1 MGSVERQSRR
11 EWGVTIGSWLCVLL
25 MLTGAGRAQAPVD
38 LNRASVEELQRLPSI
53 GPVLAQRIIDHRAR
67 HGPFRRAQEI
77 VAVRGLSARRYRRIA
92 HLITAN
98 PLAR

>member
-1 MGSVERQSRR
+1 MGSVEQQSRR
-11 EWGVTIGSWLCVLL
+11 EWRVKIGNWLCVLL
-25 MLTGAGRAQAPVD
+25 ILTGWGWAQAPVD

-53 GPVLAQRIIDHRAR
+53 GPVLAQRIVSHRTR

-77 VAVRGLSARRYRRIA
+77 VAVRGLSARRYRQIA